1 MTVLLRLLGLLLV
14 ACPAAAQQ
22 PLLLVQD
29 DLADLRPG
37 DVSGLDWTT
46 VSQAD
51 IQVEFCTA
59 ALSAPA
65 RLLLASRPLTR
76 RERDACPATDAGT
89 LVETMIGRRAVI
101 AMTTGKRFDLT
112 SDILYRALAR
122 EVPGP
127 TGRLVPNQADRWRE
141 LDASLPDAPIRVL
154 LPPTGSIE
162 DRVLADVILYE
173 GCSTTAASA
182 LSANAMKRL
191 AHCITLRT
199 DAAVARAGSE
209 ATATAWLRARGNGAM
224 ALVGISVLL
233 AEPELETALPL
244 DGVAPSFPNI
254 ADGRYRAVLAV
265 YLLTVVSTTSART
278 IAAAA
283 GPLLAETS
291 IGPLGKLPRRGL
303 APLGAAERVK
313 LRAGLGQM
321 IEKATN

>member
-1 MTVLLRLLGLLLV
+1 
-14 ACPAAAQQ
+14 
-22 PLLLVQD
+22 
-29 DLADLRPG
+29 
-37 DVSGLDWTT
+37 
-46 VSQAD
+46 
-51 IQVEFCTA
+51 
-59 ALSAPA
+59 
-65 RLLLASRPLTR
+65 
-76 RERDACPATDAGT
+76 
-89 LVETMIGRRAVI
+89 
-101 AMTTGKRFDLT
+101 
-112 SDILYRALAR
+112 
-122 EVPGP
+122 
-127 TGRLVPNQADRWRE
+127 
-141 LDASLPDAPIRVL
+141 
-154 LPPTGSIE
+154 
-162 DRVLADVILYE
+162 
-173 GCSTTAASA
+173 
-182 LSANAMKRL
+182 
-191 AHCITLRT
+191 
-199 DAAVARAGSE
+199 
-209 ATATAWLRARGNGAM
+209 M